1 MTLPRPLRLALLGLA
16 SLLALLLALLYGLT
30 WRPAER
36 AAATAGCS
44 APAPVLQPGQ
54 ALKVLTWNLRHLGG
68 DADGGLAPS
77 LDELARVLREERP
90 DIVLLQELHDGAQT
104 RDRQDP
110 LALLQARLDEG
121 YPCSSQ
127 AFYWK
132 APLTLQPPRLG
143 RIGLKLATL
152 SRYHIESAERVQL
165 PRRPGNPLLQAFA
178 ARPALLVSYLPMR
191 GGGRL
196 TAINTQLDA
205 FAPGDDTQRR
215 QLAATRRL
223 LAPLQ
228 DAGALWLLG
237 GDFNR
242 TPPGQEARRPRADD
256 GELRRWAEHYSMI
269 SSPEQAGSLERLVHS
284 PRLTRLDAQASR
296 LDAEA
301 LSGQRPLL
309 ARLLLPALD

>member
-16 SLLALLLALLYGLT
+16 SVLALLCALAYGLT
-30 WRPAER
+30 WHPAER

-68 DADGGLAPS
+68 DAAGGLAPS
-77 LDELARVLREERP
+77 LDELARVLREEHP
-90 DIVLLQELHDGAQT
+90 DVVLLQGLHDGAQT

-110 LALLQARLDEG
+110 LALLQARLDER

-196 TAINTQLDA
+196 AAINTQLDA
-205 FAPGDDTQRR
+205 FAPGMTPSAASWPRPSACSRR
-215 QLAATRRL
+215 CRMPARSGCSAATST
-223 LAPLQ
+223 
-228 DAGALWLLG
+228 G
-237 GDFNR
+237 
-242 TPPGQEARRPRADD
+242 RRPARKRA
-256 GELRRWAEHYSMI
+256 GRVPMTAHC
-269 SSPEQAGSLERLVHS
+269 AGGPST
-284 PRLTRLDAQASR
+284 TR
-296 LDAEA
+296 
-301 LSGQRPLL
+301 
-309 ARLLLPALD
+309 